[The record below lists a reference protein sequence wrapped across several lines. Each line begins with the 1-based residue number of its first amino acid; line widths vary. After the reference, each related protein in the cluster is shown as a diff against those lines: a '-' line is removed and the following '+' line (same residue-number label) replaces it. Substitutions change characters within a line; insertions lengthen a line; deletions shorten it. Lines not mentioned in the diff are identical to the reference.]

1 LVTVQYLKDF
11 DFLLDEVGARCIVGR
26 QYVSHNEWGN
36 SRYAGLEEPTRDM
49 SDTADIATTL
59 VSDTADAVADAGPKA
74 NGTGMPEPFVPIPAS
89 RTIMLGIDPS
99 GQILQCDRHAP
110 KVLGRTTGEL
120 LGAELGDLTADPV
133 EQRDALAALIDAVRS
148 GRESTTMLS
157 IKAAEGRVTDAVVT
171 VQPMTASDPN
181 LTALAVIRVPVPS
194 SERFLD
200 PAVTRRVLLD
210 DSFTRVGAALDIDQ
224 MARSVM
230 DVIVPHFCNAA
241 EISVLES
248 LVGADELPADVP
260 NSSHLLRRL
269 AVGYDDEDPGWEA
282 AFPTGEVLHY
292 PPGTPY
298 VRCQDTG
305 KPALEASVS
314 ASSAAEIAD
323 AWRRKP
329 VADLLSGSSMLILPL
344 IARDTNLGFI
354 ACIRK
359 PGYRKFDPYD
369 TEIGME
375 FASRAALF
383 IDNARRY
390 SRERATALTLQRSL
404 LPTGLSS
411 PSSVEVKHRYLPGSK
426 LIEVGGDWYES
437 IALPGARVALV
448 IGDVAGHGVH
458 AAVTMGRL
466 RAAIQT
472 LAGLELQPAEALQQ
486 LDLLMQTL
494 GQREPHFATCVYA
507 IFDAVSGTCEMAS
520 AGHLSPLLVRPDG
533 SSQFLDVPPA
543 PPLGIGGGHI
553 ESRHF
558 QIDDGSLFVLYTDGL
573 VENRGRDIDDGLN
586 RLRAVFG
593 PGSTKR
599 NLEDLCKAV
608 LDGVYA
614 DQQRDDIAVLLARLS
629 RIPDGH
635 HASWTLSPKP
645 TSVRRARTLVN
656 DQLEKWEL
664 GESAIYTAELLVSE
678 LVTNA
683 LAYATGEVSLRLILD
698 KALVC
703 EVFDDAAAM
712 PKVKNADDDDEDGRG
727 LHVVSQLAQRWGTR
741 RTPSGKAVCFELP
754 LP

>member
-1 LVTVQYLKDF
+1 
-11 DFLLDEVGARCIVGR
+11 
-26 QYVSHNEWGN
+26 
-36 SRYAGLEEPTRDM
+36 M
-49 SDTADIATTL
+49 SDTADMAATL
-59 VSDTADAVADAGPKA
+59 VSDTADADAPVS
-74 NGTGMPEPFVPIPAS
+74 NGGEAHESFVPAPAA
-89 RTIMLGIDPS
+89 RTITLGIDPS

-110 KVLGRTTGEL
+110 KLLGRRSAGEL
-120 LGAELGDLTADPV
+120 LGAELSDLTVDSD
-133 EQRDALAALIDAVRS
+133 EQRDALAGLIDAVRS
-148 GRESTTMLS
+148 GRESTAMLS
-157 IKAAEGRVTDAVVT
+157 IKTEKGQQTDAVVT

-181 LTALAVIRVPVPS
+181 LTALAVIRLPVPS

-200 PAVTRRVLLD
+200 PAVMRRSLLD
-210 DSFTRVGAALDIDQ
+210 DSFTRVGGTLDIDQ
-224 MARSVM
+224 MARELM

-241 EISVLES
+241 EIAVLET
-248 LVGADELPADVP
+248 LVGNDELPADTP

-269 AVGYDDEDPGWEA
+269 AVGFDDEDPGWDA

-292 PPGTPY
+292 PPGSPY
-298 VRCQDTG
+298 VRCMDGG
-305 KPALEASVS
+305 KPVLEASVP
-314 ASSAAEIAD
+314 ASSAQDIAD

-344 IARDTNLGFI
+344 IARDTTLGFF

-359 PGYRKFDPYD
+359 AGYRKFDPYD

-404 LPTGLSS
+404 LPTGLSY
-411 PSSVEVKHRYLPGSK
+411 PSSVEVRHRYLPGSK

-466 RAAIQT
+466 RAAIHT
-472 LAGLELQPAEALQQ
+472 LAGLELQPAEALQH
-486 LDLLMQTL
+486 LDELMQTL

-507 IFDAVSGTCEMAS
+507 VFDAVSGTCEMAS

-533 SSQFLDVPPA
+533 SSKFLDVPPA

-553 ESRHF
+553 ESRTF

-573 VENRGRDIDDGLN
+573 VEVRGQDIDDGLN
-586 RLRAVFG
+586 RLRQVFG

-599 NLEDLCKAV
+599 PLEDLCKAT

-614 DQQRDDIAVLLARLS
+614 DLQRDDIALLLARLS

-635 HASWTLSPKP
+635 HASWTLPSKP
-645 TSVRRARTLVN
+645 TSVRRARTLVSE
-656 DQLEKWEL
+656 QLEKWDL
-664 GESAIYTAELLVSE
+664 TDSVYTAELLVSE

-698 KALVC
+698 RALVC
-703 EVFDDAAAM
+703 EVSDDAAAM
-712 PKVKNADDDDEDGRG
+712 PRVRNADDDAESGRG

-741 RTPSGKAVCFELP
+741 RTQAGKAVWFELP
-754 LP
+754 VSGDEAD

>member
-1 LVTVQYLKDF
+1 
-11 DFLLDEVGARCIVGR
+11 
-26 QYVSHNEWGN
+26 
-36 SRYAGLEEPTRDM
+36 M
-49 SDTADIATTL
+49 SDTADIAATL
-59 VSDTADAVADAGPKA
+59 VSDTDA
-74 NGTGMPEPFVPIPAS
+74 TGGAPAPDGGETPEPFVPTPGS
-89 RTIMLGIDPS
+89 RTLMLGIDPS

-110 KVLGRTTGEL
+110 KLLGRSPGEL
-120 LGAELGDLTADPV
+120 LGAELGDLTADSA
-133 EQRDALAALIDAVRS
+133 EQRDALAGLMDAVRS
-148 GRESTTMLS
+148 GRESRAMLS
-157 IKAAEGRVTDAVVT
+157 IKADKGRITDAVVS

-181 LTALAVIRVPVPS
+181 LTALAVIQIPVPS

-200 PAVTRRVLLD
+200 PAVMRRVLLD
-210 DSFTRVGAALDIDQ
+210 DSVARVGGTLDIDQ
-224 MARSVM
+224 MARELM

-241 EISVLES
+241 EIAVLES
-248 LVGADELPADVP
+248 LVGADEMPADAP

-282 AFPTGEVLHY
+282 AFPTGEVLNY

-298 VRCQDTG
+298 VRCMDGG
-305 KPALEASVS
+305 KPVLEASVS
-314 ASSAAEIAD
+314 ADSAQKIAD

-329 VADLLSGSSMLILPL
+329 VAGLLAQSSMLILPL
-344 IARDTNLGFI
+344 IAKETNLGFF
-354 ACIRK
+354 ACVRK
-359 PGYRKFDPYD
+359 AGYRRFDPYD
-369 TEIGME
+369 TEIGMA

-404 LPTGLSS
+404 LPTGLSY
-411 PSSVEVKHRYLPGSK
+411 PSSVKVKHRYLPGSK

-466 RAAIQT
+466 RAAIHT

-486 LDLLMQTL
+486 LDELMQTL
-494 GQREPHFATCVYA
+494 GQREPHFATCAYA
-507 IFDAVSGTCEMAS
+507 VFDAVSGSCEVAS

-553 ESRHF
+553 ESRQF
-558 QIDDGSLFVLYTDGL
+558 QVDDGSLFVLYTDGL
-573 VENRGRDIDDGLN
+573 VENRTRDIDDGLN
-586 RLRAVFG
+586 RLRGVFG

-599 NLEDLCKAV
+599 PLEDLCKAT
-608 LDGVYA
+608 LAGVYA
-614 DQQRDDIAVLLARLS
+614 DHQRDDIAVLLARLS

-635 HASWTLSPKP
+635 HASWTLPGKP
-645 TSVRRARTLVN
+645 TSVRRARALVKG
-656 DQLEKWEL
+656 QLGKWEL
-664 GESAIYTAELLVSE
+664 TEWSHTTELLVSE

-683 LAYATGEVSLRLILD
+683 LAYASGEVSLRLILD
-698 KALVC
+698 RALVC
-703 EVFDDAAAM
+703 EVYDDAAAM
-712 PKVKNADDDDEDGRG
+712 PRLRNADDDDESGRG

-741 RTPSGKAVCFELP
+741 RTPAGKAVWFELP
-754 LP
+754 LPETGDEDD

>member
-1 LVTVQYLKDF
+1 
-11 DFLLDEVGARCIVGR
+11 
-26 QYVSHNEWGN
+26 
-36 SRYAGLEEPTRDM
+36 
-49 SDTADIATTL
+49 
-59 VSDTADAVADAGPKA
+59 
-74 NGTGMPEPFVPIPAS
+74 
-89 RTIMLGIDPS
+89 MLGIDPS
-99 GQILQCDRHAP
+99 GRILQCDRHAP
-110 KVLGRTTGEL
+110 KFLGRSPGEL
-120 LGAELGDLTADPV
+120 LGAELSDLTAESA
-133 EQRDALAALIDAVRS
+133 EQRDALAGLIDAVRS
-148 GRESTTMLS
+148 GRESTSMLS
-157 IKAAEGRVTDAVVT
+157 IKTGEGRVADAVVT
-171 VQPMTASDPN
+171 VQPMTATDPD
-181 LTALAVIRVPVPS
+181 LTALAVIRLPVPS

-200 PAVTRRVLLD
+200 PAVMRRSLLD
-210 DSFTRVGAALDIDQ
+210 DSFTQVGGTLDIDQ
-224 MARSVM
+224 SARGLM

-241 EISVLES
+241 EIAVLES
-248 LVGADELPADVP
+248 LVGADEMPADAP

-292 PPGTPY
+292 PPGSPY
-298 VRCQDTG
+298 VKCMDGG
-305 KPALEASVS
+305 KPILEASVS

-344 IARDTNLGFI
+344 IARDTILGFF
-354 ACIRK
+354 ACIRTT
-359 PGYRKFDPYD
+359 GYRKFDPYD

-404 LPTGLSS
+404 LPTGLSY

-466 RAAIQT
+466 RAAIHT

-507 IFDAVSGTCEMAS
+507 VFDAVSGSCEMAS

-533 SSQFLDVPPA
+533 TSQFLDVPPA

-553 ESRHF
+553 ESRQF

-586 RLRAVFG
+586 RLRRVFG
-593 PGSTKR
+593 PGATKR
-599 NLEDLCKAV
+599 PLEDLCKAV

-614 DQQRDDIAVLLARLS
+614 DHQRDDIAVLLARLS

-635 HASWTLSPKP
+635 HASWSLPDKP

-656 DQLEKWEL
+656 EQMEKWDL
-664 GESAIYTAELLVSE
+664 GDLAYTTELLVSE

-683 LAYATGEVSLRLILD
+683 INHATGEVSLRLILD
-698 KALVC
+698 RALVC

-712 PKVKNADDDDEDGRG
+712 PRLKNADDDAESGRG

-741 RTPSGKAVCFELP
+741 RTPAGKAVWFEQALAAGDDD
-754 LP
+754 